1 MKITKDTPHRFFASG
16 LPASL
21 SSRGEDPG
29 TEPVHTVVADRDAA
43 TRGRAAAQHQEDEA
57 SRKRASGHALPPTGE
72 ERRKNDR
79 RKRQV
84 DVVLDTRVTPSRR
97 QYPSIDVK
105 A

>member
-43 TRGRAAAQHQEDEA
+43 TRQRAAAQNREDED
-57 SRKRASGHALPPTGE
+57 SRKRASLPPTGE
-72 ERRKNDR
+72 ERRKHDR